1 MTETKIITEKE
12 VRKIAKEESLKI
24 ITKEMN
30 QLRDEIRK
38 QGDILARLERMLLGE
53 SGMEQDETLKWRANF
68 AYQYAR
74 RNTENRIEERMIP
87 VIEWF
92 EDMNTRDK
100 GESESKFE
108 TLGKMIATHRHI
120 GWLFTVLG
128 IITFLNALPF
138 LEELIKW
145 IANLAK

>member
-74 RNTENRIEERMIP
+74 RNTENRIEERIRP

-120 GWLFTVLG
+120 GWLLTVLG
-128 IITFLNALPF
+128 ITTFLNALPL
-138 LEELIKW
+138 LEEFIKW
-145 IANLAK
+145 VANLAK

>member
-74 RNTENRIEERMIP
+74 RNTENKTEERIRP

-100 GESESKFE
+100 GESESKLE

-128 IITFLNALPF
+128 ITTFLNALPI

-145 IANLAK
+145 VFSLTN

>member
-74 RNTENRIEERMIP
+74 RNTENRIEERIKP

-100 GESESKFE
+100 GESESKLE
-108 TLGKMIATHRHI
+108 TLGKMIATNRHI
-120 GWLFTVLG
+120 GWLLAILG
-128 IITFLNALPF
+128 VTTLLNALPVLSEIAQWF
-138 LEELIKW
+138 
-145 IANLAK
+145 ANLGI

>member
-74 RNTENRIEERMIP
+74 RNTENRIEERIRP

-92 EDMNTRDK
+92 EDMNTR
-100 GESESKFE
+100 
-108 TLGKMIATHRHI
+108 
-120 GWLFTVLG
+120 
-128 IITFLNALPF
+128 
-138 LEELIKW
+138 
-145 IANLAK
+145 

>member
-74 RNTENRIEERMIP
+74 RNTENKTEERIRP

-100 GESESKFE
+100 GESESKLE
-108 TLGKMIATHRHI
+108 TLGKMIETNRHI
-120 GWLFTVLG
+120 GWLLAILG
-128 IITFLNALPF
+128 VTTLLNALPVLSEIAQWF
-138 LEELIKW
+138 
-145 IANLAK
+145 ANLGI

>member
-74 RNTENRIEERMIP
+74 RNTENRIEERIRP

-100 GESESKFE
+100 GESESKLE

-120 GWLFTVLG
+120 GWLLAILG
-128 IITFLNALPF
+128 VTTLLNALPVLSEIAQWF
-138 LEELIKW
+138 
-145 IANLAK
+145 ANLGI

>member
-53 SGMEQDETLKWRANF
+53 SGVDENETLKWRANF

-74 RNTENRIEERMIP
+74 LNTEKKIIERAEP
-87 VIEWF
+87 ALEWF
-92 EDMNTRDK
+92 EDMSECEK
-100 GESESKFE
+100 GEKESKLE
-108 TLGKMIATHRHI
+108 TLGKLIVTSRHI

-128 IITFLNALPF
+128 ITTFLNALPL
-138 LEELIKW
+138 LEEFIKW
-145 IANLAK
+145 IVNLTK

>member
-92 EDMNTRDK
+92 EDMNTCDK

-108 TLGKMIATHRHI
+108 TLGKMIETNRHI
-120 GWLFTVLG
+120 GWLLAILG
-128 IITFLNALPF
+128 VTTLLNALPVLSEIAQWF
-138 LEELIKW
+138 
-145 IANLAK
+145 ANLGI